1 MRTIVTALWISLLLA
16 SSALGQLV
24 ASRPPDG
31 LAVST
36 GNLYFTSHDAAG
48 ATVWRTSQTSVPGQE
63 SVLFWE
69 AGARFGDIAFA
80 QINGAFFG
88 FFFAQKGN
96 VVTIRRVPLT
106 GGNAVVIATVTDVD
120 IVNTHQNLAT
130 DGVNVY
136 WQDAGAIHKV
146 PVGGG
151 AIAVLDQTQANAPTA
166 GIDLRNGVITYA
178 SVNDIRFVP
187 VGGATTA
194 PSVRT
199 IAHAST
205 TVTALSAGASGVFW
219 GERNGAV
226 RVKASGSATQTLPFP
241 STLMATSIA
250 SDGAAVAWTRCLGQ
264 CELVR
269 FPLLSGNVVPIAPNA
284 FGIHI
289 TPTKTLFWADSAGV
303 HRRGF
308 NQ

>member
-1 MRTIVTALWISLLLA
+1 MRTIGTTLWISLFLA
-16 SSALGQLV
+16 LSAQGQLV
-24 ASRPPDG
+24 SSRPPDG

-69 AGARFGDIAFA
+69 AGARFGDIVFA
-80 QINGAFFG
+80 QVNGGFFG
-88 FFFAQKGN
+88 FFFAQKGG
-96 VVTIRRVPLT
+96 VITIRRVPLT

-136 WQDAGAIHKV
+136 WQDSGAIRKV

-151 AIAVLDQTQANAPTA
+151 AITVLDQTQANTPTA
-166 GIDLRNGVITYA
+166 GIDLRNGTIIYA

-187 VGGATTA
+187 TGGATTS

-199 IAHAST
+199 IARAST
-205 TVTALSAGASGVFW
+205 TVTALNAGSAGVFW

-226 RVKASGSATQTLPFP
+226 REKSGSVPRTLPVTSSLLP
-241 STLMATSIA
+241 TSIA
-250 SDGAAVAWTRCLGQ
+250 SDGPSVAWTRCIAQ

-269 FPLLSGNVVPIAPNA
+269 FPLFSGSVVPIAPNA

-289 TPTKTLFWADSAGV
+289 TPPKTLFWADAAGV
-303 HRRGF
+303 HRRSF